1 VVGIARDITEQKKL
15 EKQQVETEKLM
26 TVAEMTAMISHE
38 FRNSLTSVRMI
49 LELQLESENLITA
62 EKKSLSVALSS
73 LNHMEDVVTQLL
85 NFSSP
90 KSMEFE
96 QQPVDTIIAESIDF
110 TMPHLTKNDIKIN
123 HHPDKSLPL
132 LNLDINSM
140 KEAFINLILNA
151 IQAIKLK
158 NNGNQNRKIDIN
170 SEYYRVEDTL
180 RDVTFGE
187 ATDVNSKNVQHLDR
201 SEVVIE
207 AGEPCILITVQDSG
221 IGIKSDNLKRIF
233 NPFFTTAVQGGTGL
247 GLSMVKRTINAHGGI
262 IKVTSDSGKGT
273 LFNIYL
279 PVPDNNERDV

>member
-1 VVGIARDITEQKKL
+1 
-15 EKQQVETEKLM
+15 
-26 TVAEMTAMISHE
+26 
-38 FRNSLTSVRMI
+38 
-49 LELQLESENLITA
+49 
-62 EKKSLSVALSS
+62 
-73 LNHMEDVVTQLL
+73 
-85 NFSSP
+85 
-90 KSMEFE
+90 
-96 QQPVDTIIAESIDF
+96 
-110 TMPHLTKNDIKIN
+110 
-123 HHPDKSLPL
+123 
-132 LNLDINSM
+132 M

-187 ATDVNSKNVQHLDR
+187 ATNENSKNVQHLDR